1 MNNIDWLG
9 LTLRRRKIRKN
20 HHFLLFFKLTSL
32 LFLLAAVSC
41 PVMADVALEK
51 FADSDEMTI
60 RVHGAIKDNDLKDFK
75 AALAK
80 VAKDKQ
86 KLHMNAVQLDSHGG
100 ERSAGMAIGHA
111 IRNHRLNTYVA
122 TDAICHSACA
132 LIFIGGVER
141 YPFGEI
147 GVHRTTFF
155 KTLPSAYDKFLPEVV
170 GNDIKR
176 VRAYVSKMGVSSQFS
191 EAILSTP
198 SWFIR
203 AVNER
208 EKYEWQVVGSERVHE
223 EIAINQI
230 SRRLKIERDELM
242 QKFEKN
248 YDSCMNEA
256 RAFTSTVF
264 ACVESRL
271 SNPAVQ

>member
-1 MNNIDWLG
+1 MPTCCSLKFVVLWRALPISLNQRNSIPFLG
-9 LTLRRRKIRKN
+9 
-20 HHFLLFFKLTSL
+20 
-32 LFLLAAVSC
+32 
-41 PVMADVALEK
+41 ADIEA
-51 FADSDEMTI
+51 S
-60 RVHGAIKDNDLKDFK
+60 R
-75 AALAK
+75 
-80 VAKDKQ
+80 
-86 KLHMNAVQLDSHGG
+86 
-100 ERSAGMAIGHA
+100 
-111 IRNHRLNTYVA
+111 
-122 TDAICHSACA
+122 
-132 LIFIGGVER
+132 
-141 YPFGEI
+141 
-147 GVHRTTFF
+147 
-155 KTLPSAYDKFLPEVV
+155 
-170 GNDIKR
+170 
-176 VRAYVSKMGVSSQFS
+176 QFS

-230 SRRLKIERDELM
+230 SRRLKIKRDELM

-264 ACVESRL
+264 ACFESRL